1 MSIKDKK
8 QKVFGQIAAAKTLT
22 NDLVNLKNQLSGQI
36 SGLIS
41 SLPSLNNGN
50 DIILFLTDL
59 LKSLIGQQE
68 FIKVIVETLTKYLDK
83 FERGLKITIK
93 TVLKNII
100 SCGLSP
106 SIPSYLKS
114 LASGGSGVI
123 VRLDKIDF
131 LDQLKVD
138 PRSSVGNL
146 LYDDIRPLPELLTDS
161 SDFNTFLYGVIQDGI
176 STNPPMPHTWKNIL
190 DFTFYQT
197 GSGDVPNN
205 SLIVR
210 VNQAYDDK
218 SIVKLNDN
226 YIDSIKIID
235 AKKIVNNLVDI
246 LCGTV
251 SFQLNKTR
259 KQLQIEAEINDIIE
273 RLANADANDEITD
286 DYFTFTNSEVAR
298 QQEISD
304 NRRNGI
310 IKVKTSVEFDASI
323 PIERLTEFTDNY
335 NQTSTLVEQ
344 RTVLTDT
351 LNKISDDLAEQ
362 TPNNEDKQTVKIGF
376 AIDMIKNLIK
386 SLANILISP
395 KIIIIF
401 LINFKILY
409 GPTAEYTDAKDFIK
423 KNRGLF
429 TVLFKM
435 LEQEVVKI
443 LMSYAMKEATRL
455 AALVVASKQYE
466 KVQNRKN
473 QILSLV
479 GVGKEKLQKAIDGV
493 KNLI

>member
-22 NDLVNLKNQLSGQI
+22 TDLVNLKNQLTGQI
-36 SGLIS
+36 SGLITS
-41 SLPSLNNGN
+41 FPSINNGN

-59 LKSLIGQQE
+59 LKSLVGQQE
-68 FIKVIVETLTKYLDK
+68 FINVIIETLTKYLDK
-83 FERGLKITIK
+83 FEKGLKITIK

-100 SCGLSP
+100 SCSLNP
-106 SIPSYLKS
+106 SIPSYLRS
-114 LASGGSGVI
+114 TGSGAIIRV
-123 VRLDKIDF
+123 DKIDF

-138 PRSSVGNL
+138 PASTVGGL
-146 LYDDIRPLPELLTDS
+146 LYDDVTPTLFNST
-161 SDFNTFLYGVIQDGI
+161 DFNTFLYGVIQDPNV
-176 STNPPMPHTWKNIL
+176 THTWQGIL
-190 DFTFYQT
+190 DIKFVENGT
-197 GSGDVPNN
+197 GNIPNN
-205 SLIVR
+205 SLVVK
-210 VNQAYDDK
+210 VNQAYDNK
-218 SIVKLNDN
+218 SIVNLNDN
-226 YIDSIKIID
+226 YVDSIKIID
-235 AKKIVNNLVDI
+235 AKKIVNNLIDI
-246 LCGTV
+246 LFGTI

-273 RLANADANDEITD
+273 RLASADINDEIND
-286 DYFTFTNSEVAR
+286 DYFTFTNAEVAR
-298 QQEISD
+298 QQEVAD

-310 IKVKTSVEFDASI
+310 IKIKTSTEFDASM
-323 PIERLTEFTDNY
+323 PIETLTDFTNNY
-335 NQTSTLVEQ
+335 NQTSTLIEQ
-344 RTVLTDT
+344 RTLLTNT
-351 LNKISDDLAEQ
+351 LNNMSDNLAEQ

-401 LINFKILY
+401 MINFKILY

-423 KNRGLF
+423 KNRALF
-429 TVLFKM
+429 NVLFKM
-435 LEQEVVKI
+435 IEKEVVKI

-455 AALVVASKQYE
+455 AGQVALSKQYE
-466 KVQNRKN
+466 KIQNRKN

-479 GVGKEKLQKAIDGV
+479 GVGKEKLQKAVDGV